1 MINKIKKNNSSKEE
15 IKMKV
20 CGIIA
25 EYNPFHNGHAYHIE
39 RTKEQTNCDAIVAV
53 MSGNFVQ
60 RGAPALFDKW
70 TRTEMA
76 LKNGID
82 LVVELPVYYATSSA
96 EYFAQGSI
104 GLLDSLGIVNDLSF
118 GAKTKDL
125 DALKRIANILY
136 LEPNDYKSMLQSEL
150 KKGYSYPVA
159 RGNALKSFTKKEFDS
174 KYISEIL
181 MDSNNIL
188 GIEYLKALMYNNSI
202 ISPNVVLRKGEDYNS
217 VNIVDG
223 VCSATAI
230 RQMLNDD
237 KVQELQ
243 EVMPENSFDILSS
256 QLISG
261 KAPMNISNF
270 EKEIFYVLRKNL
282 TQDLFELADVSE
294 GLENVLKKASNET
307 TEIEK
312 MIEMLKS
319 KRYTRTRIQ
328 RILIHALLDITKDE
342 VNNYKYNPQYIR
354 VLGFTKN
361 GEKLLSQ
368 IYNKSNLP
376 IVTSVS
382 KFLKSANETGR
393 RMIEKDILATNIYT
407 LGYQIPN
414 YRESNLDYTKQIVQ
428 I

>member
-1 MINKIKKNNSSKEE
+1 
-15 IKMKV
+15 MKV

-39 RTKEQTNCDAIVAV
+39 KTKEVTNCDAIVAI

-82 LVVELPVYYATSSA
+82 LVIELPTYYATSSA
-96 EYFAQGSI
+96 EFFAQGSV
-104 GLLDSLGIVNDLSF
+104 GLLDSLGIVDSLSF
-118 GAKTKDL
+118 GAKTTDL
-125 DALKRIANILY
+125 DALKRVANVLY
-136 LEPNDYKSMLQSEL
+136 LEPNDYKTMLQNEL
-150 KKGYSYPVA
+150 KKGLSFPIA
-159 RGNALKSFTKKEFDS
+159 RSNALKNFIKKEYDA

-181 MDSNNIL
+181 LDANNVL
-188 GIEYLKALMYNNSI
+188 GIEYLKALMYNNSPIVPNI
-202 ISPNVVLRKGEDYNS
+202 IQRKGEDYNS
-217 VNIVDG
+217 TNIVDG

-230 RQMLNDD
+230 RKLLE
-237 KVQELQ
+237 KQEIEVLQ
-243 EVMPENSFDILSS
+243 DVMPKESFDILNTE
-256 QLISG
+256 LLSG
-261 KAPMNISNF
+261 KQPMNIEKY
-270 EKEIFYVLRKNL
+270 EKEIFYILRRSLAN
-282 TQDLFELADVSE
+282 DLFELADVSE

-312 MIEMLKS
+312 LIDMMKS

-328 RILIHALLDITKDE
+328 RILLHALLNITKDE

-354 VLGFTKN
+354 VLGFTKT
-361 GEKLLSQ
+361 GEKLLTQ

-407 LGYQIPN
+407 LGYEIPA
-414 YRESNLDYTKQIVQ
+414 YRKSNLDYTKQIVQ
-428 I
+428 V

>member
-1 MINKIKKNNSSKEE
+1 
-15 IKMKV
+15 MKV

-39 RTKEQTNCDAIVAV
+39 KTKEVTNCDAIVAV

-76 LKNGID
+76 LKNGVD
-82 LVVELPVYYATSSA
+82 LVIELPTYYATSSA
-96 EYFAQGSI
+96 EYFAQGSV
-104 GLLDSLGIVNDLSF
+104 GLLDSLGIVDCLSF
-118 GAKTKDL
+118 GAKTTDL
-125 DALKRIANILY
+125 DALKRVANILY
-136 LEPNDYKSMLQSEL
+136 LEPNDYKTILQNEL
-150 KKGYSYPVA
+150 KKGISFPIA
-159 RGNALKSFTKKEFDS
+159 RSNALKNFIKKEYDA

-181 MDSNNIL
+181 LDSNNIL
-188 GIEYLKALMYNNSI
+188 GIEYLKALMYNNSQINPNI
-202 ISPNVVLRKGEDYNS
+202 IQRKGEDYNS
-217 VNIVDG
+217 INIIDG
-223 VCSATAI
+223 ICSATAI
-230 RQMLNDD
+230 RKLIEKGEFEKLID
-237 KVQELQ
+237 
-243 EVMPENSFDILSS
+243 VMPKESFDIVNAEL
-256 QLISG
+256 LSG
-261 KAPMNISNF
+261 KQPMNIENY
-270 EKEIFYVLRKNL
+270 EKEIFYILRRGLAN
-282 TQDLFELADVSE
+282 DLFELADVSE

-312 MIEMLKS
+312 LIDMMKS

-328 RILIHALLDITKDE
+328 RILLHALLNITKDE

-354 VLGFTKN
+354 VLGFTKT
-361 GEKLLSQ
+361 GEKLLTQ

-407 LGYQIPN
+407 LGYEIPS
-414 YRESNLDYTKQIVQ
+414 YRKSNLDYTKQIIQV
-428 I
+428 

>member
-1 MINKIKKNNSSKEE
+1 
-15 IKMKV
+15 MKV

-39 RTKEQTNCDAIVAV
+39 KTKEVTNCDAIVAI

-82 LVVELPVYYATSSA
+82 LVIELPTYYATSSA
-96 EYFAQGSI
+96 EFFAQGSV
-104 GLLDSLGIVNDLSF
+104 GLLDSLGIVDSLSF
-118 GAKTKDL
+118 GAKTTDL
-125 DALKRIANILY
+125 DALKRVANVLY
-136 LEPNDYKSMLQSEL
+136 LEPNDYKTMLQNEL
-150 KKGYSYPVA
+150 KKGLSFPIA
-159 RGNALKSFTKKEFDS
+159 RSNALKNFIKKEYDA

-181 MDSNNIL
+181 LDANNVL
-188 GIEYLKALMYNNSI
+188 GIEYLKALMYNNSPIVPNI
-202 ISPNVVLRKGEDYNS
+202 IKRKGEDYNS
-217 VNIVDG
+217 TNIVDG

-230 RQMLNDD
+230 RKLLE
-237 KVQELQ
+237 KQEIEVLQ
-243 EVMPENSFDILSS
+243 DVMPKESFDILNTE
-256 QLISG
+256 LLSG
-261 KAPMNISNF
+261 KQPMNIEKY
-270 EKEIFYVLRKNL
+270 EKEIFYILRRSLAN
-282 TQDLFELADVSE
+282 DLFELADVSE

-312 MIEMLKS
+312 LIDMMKS

-328 RILIHALLDITKDE
+328 RILLHALLNITKDE

-354 VLGFTKN
+354 VLGVTKT
-361 GEKLLSQ
+361 GEKLLTQ

-407 LGYQIPN
+407 LGYEIPA
-414 YRESNLDYTKQIVQ
+414 YRKSNLDYTKQIVQ
-428 I
+428 V

>member
-1 MINKIKKNNSSKEE
+1 
-15 IKMKV
+15 MKV

-39 RTKEQTNCDAIVAV
+39 KTKEVTNCDAIVAI

-82 LVVELPVYYATSSA
+82 LVIELPTYYATSSA
-96 EYFAQGSI
+96 EFFAQGSV
-104 GLLDSLGIVNDLSF
+104 GLLDSLGIVDSLSF
-118 GAKTKDL
+118 GAKTTDL
-125 DALKRIANILY
+125 DALKRVANVLY
-136 LEPNDYKSMLQSEL
+136 LEPNDYKTMLQNEL
-150 KKGYSYPVA
+150 KKGLSFPIA
-159 RGNALKSFTKKEFDS
+159 RSNALKNFIKKEYDA

-181 MDSNNIL
+181 LDANNVL
-188 GIEYLKALMYNNSI
+188 GIEYLKALMYNNSPIVPNI
-202 ISPNVVLRKGEDYNS
+202 IQRKGEDYNS
-217 VNIVDG
+217 TNIVDG

-230 RQMLNDD
+230 RKLLE
-237 KVQELQ
+237 KQEIEVLQ
-243 EVMPENSFDILSS
+243 DVMPKESFDILNTE
-256 QLISG
+256 LLSG
-261 KAPMNISNF
+261 KQPMNIEKY
-270 EKEIFYVLRKNL
+270 EKEIFYILRRSLAN
-282 TQDLFELADVSE
+282 DLFELADVSE

-312 MIEMLKS
+312 LIDMMKS

-328 RILIHALLDITKDE
+328 RILLHALLNITKDE

-354 VLGFTKN
+354 VLGFTKI
-361 GEKLLSQ
+361 GEKLLTQ

-407 LGYQIPN
+407 LGYEIPA
-414 YRESNLDYTKQIVQ
+414 YRKSNLDYTKQIVQ
-428 I
+428 V

>member
-1 MINKIKKNNSSKEE
+1 
-15 IKMKV
+15 MKV

-39 RTKEQTNCDAIVAV
+39 KTKEVTNCDAIVAI

-82 LVVELPVYYATSSA
+82 LVIELPTYYATSSA
-96 EYFAQGSI
+96 EFFAQGSV
-104 GLLDSLGIVNDLSF
+104 GLLDSLGIVDSLSF
-118 GAKTKDL
+118 GAKTTDL
-125 DALKRIANILY
+125 DALKRVANVLY
-136 LEPNDYKSMLQSEL
+136 LEPNDYKIMLQNEL
-150 KKGYSYPVA
+150 KKGLSFPIA
-159 RGNALKSFTKKEFDS
+159 RSNALKNFIKKEYDA

-181 MDSNNIL
+181 LDANNVL
-188 GIEYLKALMYNNSI
+188 GSEYPKALVYNNSPIVPNI
-202 ISPNVVLRKGEDYNS
+202 IKRKGEDYNS
-217 VNIVDG
+217 TNIVDG

-230 RQMLNDD
+230 RKLLE
-237 KVQELQ
+237 KQEIEVLQ
-243 EVMPENSFDILSS
+243 DVMPKESFDILNTE
-256 QLISG
+256 LLSG
-261 KAPMNISNF
+261 KQPMNIEKY
-270 EKEIFYVLRKNL
+270 EKEIFYILRRSLAN
-282 TQDLFELADVSE
+282 DLFELADVSE

-312 MIEMLKS
+312 LIDMMKS

-328 RILIHALLDITKDE
+328 RILLHALLNITKDE

-354 VLGFTKN
+354 VLGFTKT
-361 GEKLLSQ
+361 GEKLLTQ

-407 LGYQIPN
+407 LGYESPA
-414 YRESNLDYTKQIVQ
+414 YRKSNLDYTKQIVQ
-428 I
+428 V

>member
-1 MINKIKKNNSSKEE
+1 
-15 IKMKV
+15 MKV

-39 RTKEQTNCDAIVAV
+39 KTKEVTNCDAIVAI

-82 LVVELPVYYATSSA
+82 LVIELPTYYATSSA
-96 EYFAQGSI
+96 EFFAQGSV
-104 GLLDSLGIVNDLSF
+104 GLLDSLGIVDSLSF
-118 GAKTKDL
+118 GAKTTDL
-125 DALKRIANILY
+125 DALKRVANVLY
-136 LEPNDYKSMLQSEL
+136 LEPNDYKIMLQNEL
-150 KKGYSYPVA
+150 KKGLSFPIA
-159 RGNALKSFTKKEFDS
+159 RSNALKNFIKKEYDA

-181 MDSNNIL
+181 LDANNVL
-188 GIEYLKALMYNNSI
+188 GIEYLKALMYNNSPIVPNI
-202 ISPNVVLRKGEDYNS
+202 IQRKGEDYNS
-217 VNIVDG
+217 TNIVDG

-230 RQMLNDD
+230 RKLLE
-237 KVQELQ
+237 KQEIEVLQ
-243 EVMPENSFDILSS
+243 DVMPKESFDILNTE
-256 QLISG
+256 LLSG
-261 KAPMNISNF
+261 KQPMNIEKY
-270 EKEIFYVLRKNL
+270 EKEIFYILRRSLAN
-282 TQDLFELADVSE
+282 DLFELADVSE

-312 MIEMLKS
+312 LIDMMKS

-328 RILIHALLDITKDE
+328 RILLHALLNITKDE

-354 VLGFTKN
+354 VLGFTKT
-361 GEKLLSQ
+361 GEKLLTQ

-407 LGYQIPN
+407 LGYEIPA
-414 YRESNLDYTKQIVQ
+414 YRKSNLDYTKQIVQ
-428 I
+428 V